1 MTKDRNVE
9 NHISFQQMYEW
20 MVFGLNKDKL
30 ISLVK
35 RDEVLSCLIVKIN
48 VELT

>member
-20 MVFGLNKDKL
+20 MVFGLNKDEIDQFGEKRRGFKL
-30 ISLVK
+30 PYRES
-35 RDEVLSCLIVKIN
+35 
-48 VELT
+48 